1 MFYAIFT
8 VSLVPVYFIKYSIS
22 CVIVIIIYYIIINSP
37 PLSDVDRLDNP
48 GYLVDKGDGT
58 SDMIQCSNVTY
69 LFPWH
74 WHVLQEFEHC
84 VRHILQRPE
93 GRGEGSIINA
103 LQVSFTAFDD

>member
-22 CVIVIIIYYIIINSP
+22 CVIVLLHIINSP